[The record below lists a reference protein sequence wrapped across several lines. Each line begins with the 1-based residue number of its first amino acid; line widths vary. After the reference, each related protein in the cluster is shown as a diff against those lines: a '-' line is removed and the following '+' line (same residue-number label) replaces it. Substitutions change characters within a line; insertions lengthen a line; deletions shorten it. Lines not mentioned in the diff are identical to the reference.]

1 MIRDEIGDGDQNETE
16 TNTEDLY
23 KQTCHQS
30 INQHTAYSRLIQIC
44 QTF

>member
-1 MIRDEIGDGDQNETE
+1 MNRDEIGDGDQYETE
-16 TNTEDLY
+16 TTEDLN

-30 INQHTAYSRLIQIC
+30 INQHIAYTRLIQIC